1 MWRASNTSLT
11 SPLALR
17 NRAGLSFSEAAAI
30 PETFFTVWANVFQL
44 GKLQPGESILV
55 HGGASGIGTTAVL
68 LCHALG
74 MTVYATVGQD
84 EKIAALRPYATAI
97 NYKTDDF
104 AEKIGQLTND
114 EGVDVIL
121 DIVGG
126 PYFNRNLGL
135 LKKDGRLVIIGF
147 MGGRIAHEVDIQ
159 TLMLKRATAAEPKD
173 IVGYVR
179 EASDAE
185 VQQALTSAINN
196 APIWFATPPQERA
209 AILERAAVLMES
221 QMPTLMGILVREAGK
236 TFSNA
241 IAEVREAVD
250 FLHYYAGAEQG
261 AKAVEAMHH
270 RQHRFIHLPLD
281 GRAFDVDSDLC
292 RAEAGAEDSQ
302 TEGEQRGGSDPQRQA
317 EHQHAKHGEGHGG
330 ADDLA
335 GTKALHQ
342 PRRAENTAHRPHR
355 QTKQHHA
362 HLCGG

>member
-1 MWRASNTSLT
+1 MKYIAISQPGGPEVLQIREGEIPTIGEHEVLIEVKAAGVNRPDILQRQGLYPMPEGVTPVPGLEVAGVVVKVGAQVTAFTPGDRVCALT
-11 SPLALR
+11 NGGGYAEYCAVPAGQTLPIP
-17 NRAGLSFSEAAAI
+17 AGLSFSEAAAI

-74 MTVYATVGQD
+74 TTVYATVGQD

-159 TLMLKRATAAEPKD
+159 TLMLKRATVTGSTMRGRTAAEKQQ
-173 IVGYVR
+173 IA
-179 EASDAE
+179 EALRRH
-185 VQQALTSAINN
+185 VWPL
-196 APIWFATPPQERA
+196 
-209 AILERAAVLMES
+209 L
-221 QMPTLMGILVREAGK
+221 EAGK
-236 TFSNA
+236 CKPLIYASYPMA
-241 IAEVREAVD
+241 EIAEAHACLD
-250 FLHYYAGAEQG
+250 SG
-261 AKAVEAMHH
+261 
-270 RQHRFIHLPLD
+270 QHLGKVVITMT
-281 GRAFDVDSDLC
+281 S
-292 RAEAGAEDSQ
+292 
-302 TEGEQRGGSDPQRQA
+302 
-317 EHQHAKHGEGHGG
+317 
-330 ADDLA
+330 
-335 GTKALHQ
+335 
-342 PRRAENTAHRPHR
+342 
-355 QTKQHHA
+355 
-362 HLCGG
+362 

>member
-1 MWRASNTSLT
+1 MRAVAISQPGPADVLQIAERPMPQYKAGELLIKVHAAGINRPDVLQRLGKYAPPAGASDLPGLEVAGEVVDGDFSNTEFKKGDLVC
-11 SPLALR
+11 ALVQGGGYAEYCAVPAGQTLPIP
-17 NRAGLSFSEAAAI
+17 AGLSFSEAAAI

-159 TLMLKRATAAEPKD
+159 TLMLKRATVTGSTMRGRTAAEKQQ
-173 IVGYVR
+173 IA
-179 EASDAE
+179 EALRRH
-185 VQQALTSAINN
+185 VWPL
-196 APIWFATPPQERA
+196 
-209 AILERAAVLMES
+209 L
-221 QMPTLMGILVREAGK
+221 EAGK
-236 TFSNA
+236 CKPLIYASYPMA
-241 IAEVREAVD
+241 EIAEAHACLD
-250 FLHYYAGAEQG
+250 SG
-261 AKAVEAMHH
+261 
-270 RQHRFIHLPLD
+270 QHLGKVVITMT
-281 GRAFDVDSDLC
+281 S
-292 RAEAGAEDSQ
+292 
-302 TEGEQRGGSDPQRQA
+302 
-317 EHQHAKHGEGHGG
+317 
-330 ADDLA
+330 
-335 GTKALHQ
+335 
-342 PRRAENTAHRPHR
+342 
-355 QTKQHHA
+355 
-362 HLCGG
+362 

>member
-1 MWRASNTSLT
+1 MKYIAISQPGGPEVLQIREGEIPTIGEHEVLIEVKAAGVNRPDILQRQGLYPMPEGVTPVPGLEVAGVVLKVGAQVTAFTPGDRVCALT
-11 SPLALR
+11 NGGGYAEYCAVPAGQTLPIP
-17 NRAGLSFSEAAAI
+17 AGLSFSEAAAI

-55 HGGASGIGTTAVL
+55 HGGASGIGTTSVL

-159 TLMLKRATAAEPKD
+159 TLMLKRATVTGSTMRGRTAAEKQQ
-173 IVGYVR
+173 IA
-179 EASDAE
+179 EALRRH
-185 VQQALTSAINN
+185 VWPL
-196 APIWFATPPQERA
+196 
-209 AILERAAVLMES
+209 L
-221 QMPTLMGILVREAGK
+221 EAGK
-236 TFSNA
+236 CKPLIYASYPMA
-241 IAEVREAVD
+241 EIAEAHACLD
-250 FLHYYAGAEQG
+250 SG
-261 AKAVEAMHH
+261 
-270 RQHRFIHLPLD
+270 QHLGKVVITMT
-281 GRAFDVDSDLC
+281 S
-292 RAEAGAEDSQ
+292 
-302 TEGEQRGGSDPQRQA
+302 
-317 EHQHAKHGEGHGG
+317 
-330 ADDLA
+330 
-335 GTKALHQ
+335 
-342 PRRAENTAHRPHR
+342 
-355 QTKQHHA
+355 
-362 HLCGG
+362 

>member
-1 MWRASNTSLT
+1 VKYIAISQPGGPEVLQIREGEIPTIGEHEVLIEVKAAGVNRPDILQRQGLYPMPEGVTPVPGLEVAGVVVKVGAQVTAFMPGDRVCALT
-11 SPLALR
+11 NGGGYAEYCAVP
-17 NRAGLSFSEAAAI
+17 AGYDAVKAAAL

-159 TLMLKRATAAEPKD
+159 TLMLKRATVTGSTMRGRTAAEKQQ
-173 IVGYVR
+173 IA
-179 EASDAE
+179 EALRRH
-185 VQQALTSAINN
+185 VWPL
-196 APIWFATPPQERA
+196 
-209 AILERAAVLMES
+209 L
-221 QMPTLMGILVREAGK
+221 EAGK
-236 TFSNA
+236 CKPLIYASYPMA
-241 IAEVREAVD
+241 EIAEA
-250 FLHYYAGAEQG
+250 HAC
-261 AKAVEAMHH
+261 
-270 RQHRFIHLPLD
+270 LD
-281 GRAFDVDSDLC
+281 GMEL
-292 RAEAGAEDSQ
+292 
-302 TEGEQRGGSDPQRQA
+302 GEVKS
-317 EHQHAKHGEGHGG
+317 
-330 ADDLA
+330 
-335 GTKALHQ
+335 
-342 PRRAENTAHRPHR
+342 RPGP
-355 QTKQHHA
+355 A
-362 HLCGG
+362 

>member
-1 MWRASNTSLT
+1 MKYIAISQPGGPEVLQIREGEIPTIGEHEVLIEVKAAGVNRPDILQRQGLYPMPEGVTPVPGLEVAGVVVKVGAQVTAFTPGDRVCALT
-11 SPLALR
+11 NGGGYAEYCAVPAGQTLPIP
-17 NRAGLSFSEAAAI
+17 AGLSFSEAAAI

-55 HGGASGIGTTAVL
+55 HGGASGIGTTTVL

-159 TLMLKRATAAEPKD
+159 TLMLKRATVTGSTMRGRTAAEKQQ
-173 IVGYVR
+173 IA
-179 EASDAE
+179 EALRRH
-185 VQQALTSAINN
+185 VWPL
-196 APIWFATPPQERA
+196 
-209 AILERAAVLMES
+209 L
-221 QMPTLMGILVREAGK
+221 EAGK
-236 TFSNA
+236 CKPLIYASYPMA
-241 IAEVREAVD
+241 EIAEAHACLD
-250 FLHYYAGAEQG
+250 SG
-261 AKAVEAMHH
+261 
-270 RQHRFIHLPLD
+270 QHLGKVVITMT
-281 GRAFDVDSDLC
+281 S
-292 RAEAGAEDSQ
+292 
-302 TEGEQRGGSDPQRQA
+302 
-317 EHQHAKHGEGHGG
+317 
-330 ADDLA
+330 
-335 GTKALHQ
+335 
-342 PRRAENTAHRPHR
+342 
-355 QTKQHHA
+355 
-362 HLCGG
+362 

>member
-1 MWRASNTSLT
+1 
-11 SPLALR
+11 
-17 NRAGLSFSEAAAI
+17 
-30 PETFFTVWANVFQL
+30 VWANVFQL

-159 TLMLKRATAAEPKD
+159 TLMLKRATVTGSTMRGRTAAEKQQ
-173 IVGYVR
+173 IA
-179 EASDAE
+179 EALRRH
-185 VQQALTSAINN
+185 VWPL
-196 APIWFATPPQERA
+196 
-209 AILERAAVLMES
+209 L
-221 QMPTLMGILVREAGK
+221 EAGK
-236 TFSNA
+236 CKPLIYASYPMA
-241 IAEVREAVD
+241 EIAEAHACLD
-250 FLHYYAGAEQG
+250 SG
-261 AKAVEAMHH
+261 
-270 RQHRFIHLPLD
+270 QHLGKVVITMT
-281 GRAFDVDSDLC
+281 S
-292 RAEAGAEDSQ
+292 
-302 TEGEQRGGSDPQRQA
+302 
-317 EHQHAKHGEGHGG
+317 
-330 ADDLA
+330 
-335 GTKALHQ
+335 
-342 PRRAENTAHRPHR
+342 
-355 QTKQHHA
+355 
-362 HLCGG
+362 